1 LKLVACM
8 MLLLGFFIV
17 LVALVLLTSVG
28 ERSAFIAAGLGVEI
42 QGLAL
47 LTQAYRTHRKEHR

>member
-1 LKLVACM
+1 M